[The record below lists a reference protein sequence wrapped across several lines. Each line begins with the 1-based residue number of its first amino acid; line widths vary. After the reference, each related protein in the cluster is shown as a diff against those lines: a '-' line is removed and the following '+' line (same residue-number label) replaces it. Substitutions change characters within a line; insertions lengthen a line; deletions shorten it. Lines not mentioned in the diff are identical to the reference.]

1 MKYRLIIGESVENN
15 IQNLKNKTMKHKT
28 VIITGASSGIGKAI
42 AKLFLDKGS
51 NVVMNSS
58 NMENLKTTYEEFGS
72 PENAILVVG
81 DISKKQVGE
90 EIVRKAIEKFR
101 TIDVLVNNA
110 GVFQP
115 KPFLD
120 VENEDLNRFIDVNL
134 KGTFF
139 TSQAAIKQMLV
150 QGGGAI
156 INIGTVLV
164 DHAIAGFPATAA
176 VSSKGA
182 IHALT
187 RQLAAEFGKDNI
199 KVNTIA
205 PGTIRSPLQ
214 GKIGLADADSLAGL
228 HLLNRI
234 GEPKEIAEATY
245 YLATADFVTGETIN
259 VAGGHTAGHAI

>member
-1 MKYRLIIGESVENN
+1 MKN
-15 IQNLKNKTMKHKT
+15 KT

-42 AKLFLDKGS
+42 AKHFIEKGS

-58 NMENLKTTYEEFGS
+58 NEENLKKTYEEFNS
-72 PENAILVVG
+72 PSNAVYFAG
-81 DISKKQVGE
+81 DISKRETGQKL
-90 EIVRKAIEKFR
+90 ADLALEKFNSV
-101 TIDVLVNNA
+101 DVLINNA
-110 GVFQP
+110 GAFSP

-120 VENEDLNRFIDVNL
+120 VQEDDLDLFWNVNL

-139 TSQAAIKQMLV
+139 TTQAAIPQMLK
-150 QGGGAI
+150 QGKGSI

-164 DHAIAGFPATAA
+164 DHAIDGFPATAPLT
-176 VSSKGA
+176 SKGA

-205 PGTIRSPLQ
+205 PGIIRSPLQ
-214 GKIGLADADSLAGL
+214 GKIGVEDADSLAGL

-234 GEPKEIAEATY
+234 GEVNEIAEAAY
-245 YLATADFVTGETIN
+245 YLASADFVTGETIN
-259 VAGGHTAGHAI
+259 VAGGHSVGHAI